1 MRSHQRRSGWRCV
14 TLLGGLMGLPVGA
27 APEALP
33 PLPSTVPSAPGAG
46 VVVPATP
53 NPMTLSTD
61 PPPFPEADPP
71 AAWPPIPRSAAE
83 LPLQA
88 GDAPGARAERER
100 QRAQAHERVLDLL
113 MPMNPEQ
120 IKTVIQSLET
130 QERLASEPARPLP
143 EAVMEAEPLDLTART
158 PPVIRATPG
167 YGASV
172 VFTDR
177 TGRAW
182 PMTAYQGF
190 NANLFVVAA
199 HAVSGDP
206 EDLPTVLVIQPTA
219 RYGAG
224 NVLVALQGLET
235 PIVLTVVLG
244 QTQADV
250 RKEFKLRLAGPR
262 AAPEYAPP
270 APAPVDRALI
280 DVLNGLPPQSDAQ
293 PVNLAGAEPDA
304 RAWQVGDYTYLRTL
318 AEIYSPAYEDRA
330 SSPSGLHA
338 YKLRT
343 VPVLLA
349 SHRGQMVE
357 IRVHP

>member
-1 MRSHQRRSGWRCV
+1 MHRHQKGFGWRGV
-14 TLLGGLMGLPVGA
+14 ALVGGCLSLPVGA
-27 APEALP
+27 APEASP
-33 PLPSTVPSAPGAG
+33 PLPSPVPAAVEAAPADPVPSGPPA
-46 VVVPATP
+46 VP
-53 NPMTLSTD
+53 
-61 PPPFPEADPP
+61 PEAP
-71 AAWPPIPRSAAE
+71 AGLPPIPRSAAE
-83 LPLQA
+83 LPLA
-88 GDAPGARAERER
+88 SGATPGALAERER

-120 IKTVIQSLET
+120 IQTVIQSLET
-130 QERLASEPARPLP
+130 HERLASEPPRPLP
-143 EAVMEAEPLDLTART
+143 ETIMEVEPLDLTHRT

-199 HAVSGDP
+199 HAVSGHP

-244 QTQADV
+244 QTQVDV

-280 DVLNGLPPQSDAQ
+280 DVLNGLPPQPDAQ
-293 PVNLAGAEPDA
+293 PVNLAGVEPDA
-304 RAWQVGDYTYLRTL
+304 RAWRVGDYTYLRTL

-357 IRVHP
+357 IRLHP

>member
-1 MRSHQRRSGWRCV
+1 MAGRVSWRLIRRA
-14 TLLGGLMGLPVGA
+14 TLLGGLASLPVAIAPGA
-27 APEALP
+27 PP
-33 PLPSTVPSAPGAG
+33 PLPPTASPAPLTTPAGTPASAA
-46 VVVPATP
+46 VPAETP
-53 NPMTLSTD
+53 TE
-61 PPPFPEADPP
+61 FRPP
-71 AAWPPIPRSAAE
+71 AARPPIPRSAAE
-83 LPLQA
+83 LPSLEA
-88 GDAPGARAERER
+88 DAPGALAERER
-100 QRAQAHERVLDLL
+100 QRAQAHQRVLDLL

-130 QERLASEPARPLP
+130 HERLASEPATPPP
-143 EAVMEAEPLDLTART
+143 EAVMEAEPLDLAART
-158 PPVIRATPG
+158 PPVVRAAQG

-190 NANLFVVAA
+190 NPNLFAVAA
-199 HAVSGDP
+199 HAVSGDK

-219 RYGAG
+219 RYGTG

-244 QTQADV
+244 QAQADA

-280 DVLNGLPPQSDAQ
+280 DVLNGLPPQ
-293 PVNLAGAEPDA
+293 PDA
-304 RAWQVGDYTYLRTL
+304 RPVDLAGVEPEARAWRVGEYTYLRTL
-318 AEIYSPAYEDRA
+318 AEIYSPAYAERA

-338 YKLRT
+338 YKLRA

-357 IRVHP
+357 VRVQP

>member
-1 MRSHQRRSGWRCV
+1 MAGRVSWRLIRRA
-14 TLLGGLMGLPVGA
+14 TLLGGLAGLPVA
-27 APEALP
+27 I
-33 PLPSTVPSAPGAG
+33 APGAPPPLSPAASPAPLATPAG
-46 VVVPATP
+46 TPASAAVPAETP
-53 NPMTLSTD
+53 PTEFR
-61 PPPFPEADPP
+61 PPTAQ
-71 AAWPPIPRSAAE
+71 PPIPRNAAE
-83 LPLQA
+83 LPSLEA
-88 GDAPGARAERER
+88 DAPGALAERER
-100 QRAQAHERVLDLL
+100 QRAQAHQRVLDLL

-130 QERLASEPARPLP
+130 HERLASEPATPPP
-143 EAVMEAEPLDLTART
+143 EAVMEAEPLDLAART
-158 PPVIRATPG
+158 PPVVRAAQG

-190 NANLFVVAA
+190 NPNLFAVAA
-199 HAVSGDP
+199 HAVSGDK

-219 RYGAG
+219 RYGTG

-244 QTQADV
+244 QAQADA

-280 DVLNGLPPQSDAQ
+280 DVLNGLPPQ
-293 PVNLAGAEPDA
+293 PDA
-304 RAWQVGDYTYLRTL
+304 RPVDLAGVEPEARAWRVGEYTYLRTL
-318 AEIYSPAYEDRA
+318 AEIYSPAYAERA

-338 YKLRT
+338 YKLRA

-357 IRVHP
+357 VRVQP

>member
-1 MRSHQRRSGWRCV
+1 MSGRAGWPALRCV
-14 TLLGGLMGLPVGA
+14 ALLGGLAGLPGVTAQDA
-27 APEALP
+27 AP
-33 PLPSTVPSAPGAG
+33 VPSAASSAPL
-46 VVVPATP
+46 ATP
-53 NPMTLSTD
+53 VGPTAPV
-61 PPPFPEADPP
+61 PPAGPIDASRPTEPRPP
-71 AAWPPIPRSAAE
+71 AALPPIPRSAAE
-83 LPLQA
+83 LPPLET
-88 GDAPGARAERER
+88 DPPGALAERER
-100 QRAQAHERVLDLL
+100 QRAQAHQRVLDLL

-120 IKTVIQSLET
+120 IRTVIQSLET
-130 QERLASEPARPLP
+130 HERLASEPASPPP
-143 EAVMEAEPLDLTART
+143 EAVMEAEPLDLAART
-158 PPVIRATPG
+158 PPVVRAAQG

-190 NANLFVVAA
+190 NPNLFAVAA

-219 RYGAG
+219 RYGTG

-244 QTQADV
+244 QAQADA

-280 DVLNGLPPQSDAQ
+280 DVLNGLPPQ
-293 PVNLAGAEPDA
+293 PDA
-304 RAWQVGDYTYLRTL
+304 RPVDLAGVEPEARAWRVGAYTYLRTL

-338 YKLRT
+338 YKLRA

-357 IRVHP
+357 VRVQP

>member
-1 MRSHQRRSGWRCV
+1 
-14 TLLGGLMGLPVGA
+14 
-27 APEALP
+27 
-33 PLPSTVPSAPGAG
+33 
-46 VVVPATP
+46 
-53 NPMTLSTD
+53 
-61 PPPFPEADPP
+61 
-71 AAWPPIPRSAAE
+71 
-83 LPLQA
+83 
-88 GDAPGARAERER
+88 
-100 QRAQAHERVLDLL
+100 

-130 QERLASEPARPLP
+130 HERLASEPASPPP
-143 EAVMEAEPLDLTART
+143 EAVMEAELLDLTTRT
-158 PPVIRATPG
+158 PPVVRAAQG

-172 VFTDR
+172 IFTDR

-190 NANLFVVAA
+190 NPNLFVVAA
-199 HAVSGDP
+199 HAVSGDK

-219 RYGAG
+219 RYGTG

-244 QTQADV
+244 QTQADA

-270 APAPVDRALI
+270 PPAPVDRALI
-280 DVLNGLPPQSDAQ
+280 DVLNGLPPQ
-293 PVNLAGAEPDA
+293 PDA
-304 RAWQVGDYTYLRTL
+304 RPVDLAGVEPEARAWRVGEYTYLRTL

-338 YKLRT
+338 YKLRA

-357 IRVHP
+357 VRVQP